1 MKIWKIGLI
10 IWLFFVSLIIFG
22 WAVWHIVNGGQLIKE
37 PYSTVVINLAKFPAN
52 LREILASTDED
63 NIPTFIK
70 NKNYKQSL
78 TKLNK
83 KYHATGFL
91 LLSSINSKTL
101 LPEVKLFDLNSNKFL
116 KKWKI
121 NFPLNTNEI
130 SKTSFRFIHPL
141 LLNDSSIITN
151 TSLKTYRIN
160 SQGNLIWKS
169 DAITHHSLEND
180 HDGNLY
186 APSRSIKKDVLKT
199 TEPILKLDNDYIT
212 KINSNTGKT
221 INKKSIGK
229 ILIENGY
236 QTLLFSSNAET
247 DFIHTN
253 DIQPATTNSNYWR
266 IGDLLISLRHKSTVF
281 LYRPST
287 NKVLWLK
294 TGPWLNQHDCDFIGN
309 NKIGVL
315 GNDLVRPVDD
325 LLNGHNNQ
333 YIYNFETKKTSTIYT
348 KMFRE
353 GRIITKTEGR
363 SDILPNGDLYVE
375 ETNYGRIIFGDKN
388 GVNAIFVDRMDKD
401 HIAMLGWS
409 RYYSNEEM
417 KAIFK
422 K

>member
-52 LREILASTDED
+52 LRDILVSTDK
-63 NIPTFIK
+63 NKIPTLIK

-78 TKLNK
+78 TIINRKF
-83 KYHATGFL
+83 HPTGFL
-91 LLSSINSKTL
+91 LLSSRNAKTL
-101 LPEVKLFDLNSNKFL
+101 LPEVKLFNLNTNKFI
-116 KKWKI
+116 KIWKI
-121 NFPLNTNEI
+121 NFKLKSDQIGKVN
-130 SKTSFRFIHPL
+130 FRLFHPL
-141 LLNDSSIITN
+141 ILSDSSIITN
-151 TSLKTYRIN
+151 SSLKTYRFD
-160 SQGNLIWKS
+160 SHGNLIWES
-169 DAITHHSLEND
+169 DEFTHHSLEKDNNGD
-180 HDGNLY
+180 LF
-186 APSRSIKKDVLKT
+186 APSRSIKKSNLKT
-199 TEPILKLDNDYIT
+199 TNYILKLDNECIS
-212 KINSNTGKT
+212 KINQNTGKT
-221 INKKSIGK
+221 IFSKSIGN

-236 QTLLFSSNAET
+236 KIFLFSGNSEA
-247 DFIHTN
+247 DFLHTN
-253 DIQPATTNSNYWR
+253 DIQPAINNSNFWK

-294 TGPWLNQHDCDFIGN
+294 TGPWLNQHDCDFVGN
-309 NKIGVL
+309 NKIGVF
-315 GNDLVRPVDD
+315 GNDIIRPFED
-325 LLNGHNNQ
+325 LIHGQNNE
-333 YIYNFETKKTSTIYT
+333 YIYNLETKKTYKIYS
-348 KMFRE
+348 KMFRN

-363 SDILPNGDLYVE
+363 SDVLTNGDLFVE
-375 ETNYGRIIFGDKN
+375 ESNLGRILFGDKN
-388 GVNAIFVDRMDKD
+388 GVNAIFVDRMDNE

>member
-37 PYSTVVINLAKFPAN
+37 PYSTVVINLAKFPLN
-52 LREILASTDED
+52 LRDILESSEKDEIQSL
-63 NIPTFIK
+63 IK
-70 NKNYKQSL
+70 NNNYKQSL
-78 TKLNK
+78 TIINTKF
-83 KYHATGFL
+83 HPSGFL
-91 LLSSINSKTL
+91 LLSSRNSETL
-101 LPEVKLFDLNSNKFL
+101 LPEVKLFNLNTNKFV
-116 KKWKI
+116 KIWKI
-121 NFPLNTNEI
+121 NFTLNTNEI
-130 SKTSFRFIHPL
+130 SKVNFRFIHPL
-141 LLNDSSIITN
+141 LFRDSSIITN
-151 TSLKTYRIN
+151 SSLKTYRIN
-160 SQGNLIWKS
+160 SQGNLIWES
-169 DAITHHSLEND
+169 EAFTHHSLEIDEN
-180 HDGNLY
+180 GNLF
-186 APSRSIKKDVLKT
+186 APTYNKKKSDLKSSIF
-199 TEPILKLDNDYIT
+199 IQNYIA
-212 KINSNTGKT
+212 KIDIHTGKT
-221 INKKSIGK
+221 ILSKSIGE
-229 ILIENGY
+229 ILRENGY
-236 QTLLFSSNAET
+236 ETLLFSSNSEI
-247 DFIHTN
+247 DYLHVN
-253 DIQPATTNSNYWR
+253 DIQPALNNSNFWKL
-266 IGDLLISLRHKSTVF
+266 GDLLISVRHKSTIF

-309 NKIGVL
+309 NKIGVF

-325 LLNGHNNQ
+325 LLNGNNNQ

-348 KMFRE
+348 KMYRE

-375 ETNYGRIIFGDKN
+375 ETNFGRIIFGDKN